1 MISGFVELPASRHS
15 GGNEEYSLSFTQE
28 RGKTILNL
36 RIPSDDSVISPAKQ
50 AKILISQTENKI
62 AVVSAESGRSIRM
75 KGLSLII
82 RVGTVEAEERD
93 NLEKMREQHPIDGK
107 IILDDELNYHLIEIP
122 QPLFDVIRKQFMA

>member
-1 MISGFVELPASRHS
+1 MIDGFVELPASRHS

-36 RIPSDDSVISPAKQ
+36 RVPTEDTIVSPAKQ

-62 AVVSAESGRSIRM
+62 AVVSAESGRSIRI
-75 KGLSLII
+75 KGQSIII

-93 NLEKMREQHPIDGK
+93 SLEKLREQYPITGT
-107 IILDDELNYHLIEIP
+107 IVRSGTSHHLIEIP
-122 QPLFDVIRKQFMA
+122 QPLFDVIRKQFLG